1 MAGSNKRKLSSSE
14 RKRLHRII
22 LLVLFIAIL
31 FLLFAPGRSLM
42 SYRNMQKQVAALTSE
57 IEHLEQRNRELAAEI
72 KRLQTDDAY
81 LEELARKKF
90 GMLKENET
98 IYEFSSGR
106 DK

>member
-1 MAGSNKRKLSSSE
+1 MTGSKKRKLSSSE

-22 LLVLFIAIL
+22 LLVLLVAIL

-42 SYRNMQKQVAALTSE
+42 SYRNMQKQVAALSRE
-57 IEHLEQRNRELAAEI
+57 IAHLEQRNRELAAEI
-72 KRLQTDDAY
+72 ERLKTDDAY

-98 IYEFSSGR
+98 VYEFKAGR
-106 DK
+106 DE

>member
-42 SYRNMQKQVAALTSE
+42 SYRSMQKQVAVMTSE
-57 IEHLEQRNRELAAEI
+57 IEHLEQRNQELTAEI
-72 KRLQTDDAY
+72 KRLKTDDAY

-98 IYEFSSGR
+98 VYEFSSGR